1 MTKLSVELD
10 FQTNGEDDN
19 ILGSTKESC
28 LEAVNNILAEIEN
41 RLGDTGEKETDYLK
55 QEKEFYTKLA
65 AKLKK

>member
-41 RLGDTGEKETDYLK
+41 RSADATEKEMGYLK